1 MHILVGL
8 VALVLVFWGTFQSVE
23 QQFQGFF
30 NQAALVLVGGGP
42 LAVSLFSF
50 DFRSIADALRRLGY
64 AVRFGGG
71 QDQRALTEDLYAFGR
86 MMREGRTA
94 DAGRILADPQ
104 THPFLRELG
113 PLVVQRAGADAIS
126 ETIGTV
132 TFARA
137 QRVKRAEEFF
147 LTLARVSPAM
157 GMTGTVI
164 GMIQL
169 LSNLSQ
175 FDKLGA
181 GMAVAMITTLYGLIM
196 QHCLYTPIARK
207 IDTYGR
213 RLTVNL
219 RLLERGLVAIST
231 GRPLHDLRLLAGES
245 EGSGGDSEVEAA

>member
-8 VALVLVFWGTFQSVE
+8 LALLAVFWGTFQSVE
-23 QQFQGFF
+23 EQFQGFF
-30 NQAALVLVGGGP
+30 NLAAVVLVGGGP
-42 LAVSLFSF
+42 IAVSLLSF
-50 DFRSIADALRRLGY
+50 DFRSIADAFRRL
-64 AVRFGGG
+64 AFALRFGGG
-71 QDQRALTEDLYAFGR
+71 QDQRALTQDLYAFGR
-86 MMREGRTA
+86 LMREGRTA
-94 DAGRILADPQ
+94 DAGRLLADPQ

-113 PLVVQRAGADAIS
+113 PLVVQRAGADVVA
-126 ETIGTV
+126 ETVGTV
-132 TFARA
+132 AYARV

-147 LTLARVSPAM
+147 LTLGRVSPAM

-169 LSNLSQ
+169 LSNLTQ

-181 GMAVAMITTLYGLIM
+181 GMAVAMITTLYGLIL

-207 IDTYGR
+207 VDTYGR

-219 RLLERGLVAIST
+219 RLLERGLVAIAT

-245 EGSGGDSEVEAA
+245 EGAGGEREVEAA